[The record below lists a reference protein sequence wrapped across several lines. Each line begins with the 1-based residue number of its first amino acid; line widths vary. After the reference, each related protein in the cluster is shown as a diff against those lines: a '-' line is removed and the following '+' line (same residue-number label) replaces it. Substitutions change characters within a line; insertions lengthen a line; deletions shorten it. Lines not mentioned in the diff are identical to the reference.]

1 MKTYENAA
9 KTFCEAIADIAKKP
23 ANLDNLESYLTRH
36 FEMWLEKWGNTPE
49 NIADDLKHFADMEV

>member
-23 ANLDNLESYLTRH
+23 ANLENLESYLTRH